1 MIFKKQANYYLLKAS
16 IPGMLAFSAIC
27 PAWSQN
33 IVSLSEVNSA
43 YDEQHPVVSPD
54 GALFYTVAFY
64 NGGKDPGDIWRSTRD
79 GDEAY
84 RSPARVAELSTAGLD
99 VIVGFLD
106 ERNVLVYHD
115 GQGKQQGIHH
125 YTWDGTSWNYL
136 TQLEMGSFRNQ
147 SAHFSGRL
155 APSKDLM
162 ILSIASYGSY
172 GNEDIY
178 VSFLREGHTW
188 TTPQNLGP
196 SINTYQQEMTP
207 YLSADK
213 QWLFFSTNGHGST
226 RGIDI
231 YYAQRLDESWEN
243 WSQPQPL
250 SHVNTSGAELAYLPL
265 DGEVD
270 LAFYTSTQNSE
281 GYGDI
286 QMVKAELPAEV
297 NIAEAAADPVP
308 DAPEAITGSNTVEAP
323 IIPVPVEENP
333 EPEVTIKEVI
343 RPEVAP
349 GSNQPSAEPTNTATD
364 SVQESLNNQALEG
377 EKPKAAFPLQV
388 LDIHSLEPI
397 AYSLSVKNTQ
407 GRETTVQAKA
417 GEEIDLPQ
425 GGFPAIEWVI
435 TSPGYLPS
443 RIKAP
448 SADKQR
454 EPILMTP
461 ASKGVSMV
469 LEDILFKRGTAELAE
484 ENSLSLV
491 HSLAGFLRENPG
503 VRILLEGHTDNLGNA
518 QLNKD
523 LSLQRASTIR
533 RLLVDQGIAFERMRI
548 AGWGGTKPIA
558 SNQTEE
564 GRIKNRR
571 VEMVIQ

>member
-1 MIFKKQANYYLLKAS
+1 
-16 IPGMLAFSAIC
+16 MLAFSAIC
-27 PAWSQN
+27 PAWSQD

-43 YDEQHPVVSPD
+43 YDEQHPVLAPD
-54 GALFYTVAFY
+54 GNLYYSVAFY
-64 NGGKDPGDIWRSTRD
+64 EGGRDPGDIWRSTKEND
-79 GDEAY
+79 QAY
-84 RSPARVAELSTAGLD
+84 GSPTKVAELSTAGLD

-106 ERNVLVYHD
+106 EHNVLVYHD

-125 YTWDGTSWNYL
+125 YSWDGTSWRYKA
-136 TQLEMGSFRNQ
+136 QLEMGSFRNQ
-147 SAHFSGRL
+147 STHFSGRL
-155 APSKDLM
+155 AASKDVM
-162 ILSIASYGSY
+162 ILSLASYGSY

-178 VSFLREGHTW
+178 VSFLKSGNTW

-231 YYAQRLDESWEN
+231 YYSQRLDESWEN

-250 SHVNTSGAELAYLPL
+250 TQVNTTGAELAYLPL
-265 DGEVD
+265 DGEAD
-270 LAFYTSTQNSE
+270 LVIYTSTQNSE

-286 QMVKAELPAEV
+286 QMVQAELPAEV
-297 NIAEAAADPVP
+297 NLMEPTADPVAAVAEVSADIP
-308 DAPEAITGSNTVEAP
+308 TVEVPKSVEVPILAAP
-323 IIPVPVEENP
+323 AEEHPKPEEPINEEMII
-333 EPEVTIKEVI
+333 
-343 RPEVAP
+343 PEVAP
-349 GSNQPSAEPTNTATD
+349 ESNQPSPAEPINTAID
-364 SVQESLNNQALEG
+364 SVPDSVNNEGLE
-377 EKPKAAFPLQV
+377 EERKASFPLRV
-388 LDIHSLEPI
+388 LDINSLEPI
-397 AYSLSVKNTQ
+397 AYTLTVKNAP

-443 RIKAP
+443 RIKSP
-448 SADKQR
+448 TADKQK

-491 HSLAGFLRENPG
+491 NSLAGFLRENPG

-533 RLLVDQGIAFERMRI
+533 RLLVDQGIAFERIRI

-558 SNQTEE
+558 SNQSEE
-564 GRIKNRR
+564 GRMQNRR